1 MAGGHHG
8 GWGSVRVD
16 SVPAWLL
23 RAIPAA
29 LRAVREEEDVEERRK
44 KERKR
49 EKEK

>member
-1 MAGGHHG
+1 
-8 GWGSVRVD
+8 VD
-16 SVPAWLL
+16 LVPAWLL
-23 RAIPAA
+23 RAVPAA